1 MRPNKLLQR
10 LSDGHVQ
17 NVAFKDLLRL
27 ARAIGFEVAR
37 VRGGHH
43 ILTQERIDQQVDLQE
58 LHEEAKPHQI
68 RQSFTLVQ

>member
-37 VRGGHH
+37 VGGGHH
-43 ILTQERIDQQVDLQE
+43 ILTHERIDQQVDLQE
-58 LHEEAKPHQI
+58 LREEAKPHQI
-68 RQSFTLVQ
+68 RQSCALVQ